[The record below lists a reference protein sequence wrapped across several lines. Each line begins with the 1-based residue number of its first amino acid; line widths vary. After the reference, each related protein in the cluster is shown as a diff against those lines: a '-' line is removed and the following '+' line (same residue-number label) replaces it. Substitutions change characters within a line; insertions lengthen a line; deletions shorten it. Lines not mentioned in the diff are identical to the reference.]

1 MVIIIIIIP
10 LEDLAKFGYELVIKC
25 LSLIIILYVLL
36 HNENQEKWI
45 WKFLFLFFKFS
56 LLVIETLQIHFF
68 FQNFIFDFTFWWIFN
83 NTKSI
88 AENPI
93 VKHLEKFHNVFEG
106 HLISLNIPMLL
117 LLLCGYLIFLIISTS
132 SFLKILESTNLSSF
146 GLFKLQTWRFKHW
159 GWLSFNQKYN
169 GIRQWPCNLK
179 KIAMSRICDG
189 YELGLWM
196 SNQFANFWY
205 E

>member
-1 MVIIIIIIP
+1 
-10 LEDLAKFGYELVIKC
+10 
-25 LSLIIILYVLL
+25 LL
-36 HNENQEKWI
+36 QNENQEKWI
-45 WKFLFLFFKFS
+45 WQFLFYFILF
-56 LLVIETLQIHFF
+56 LLLLIETLQNHFFF

-117 LLLCGYLIFLIISTS
+117 LLCDYLIFLIISSS
-132 SFLKILESTNLSSF
+132 SFLKILESTKLSSF

-159 GWLSFNQKYN
+159 GWLSFNQKHN
-169 GIRQWPCNLK
+169 GYRRWPFNLK
-179 KIAMSRICDG
+179 KIAMLRICDG
-189 YELGLWM
+189 YELALWM
-196 SNQFANFWY
+196 SNQFASCWY